1 MVIVIMGVS
10 GVGKTTVGQLLA
22 RDLNWPF
29 IEGDDFHPPANVAK
43 MAQGTALTDDD
54 RWPWLDKIRELI
66 DGLVASDQ
74 NAVMACSALKEEYR
88 HHLRRGDT
96 EVVFV
101 YLKGDDQLIRS
112 RLADRQD
119 HFMNSGLLKSQ
130 FRTLE
135 EPEEGLTMN
144 VALEPREIV
153 DAVKQSLGLS
163 HS

>member
-1 MVIVIMGVS
+1 M
-10 GVGKTTVGQLLA
+10 
-22 RDLNWPF
+22 
-29 IEGDDFHPPANVAK
+29 
-43 MAQGTALTDDD
+43 
-54 RWPWLDKIRELI
+54 
-66 DGLVASDQ
+66 
-74 NAVMACSALKEEYR
+74 
-88 HHLRRGDT
+88 
-96 EVVFV
+96 VFV

-119 HFMNSGLLKSQ
+119 HFMKADLLKSQ